1 MTGGPFFWSKDM
13 DVKPLLAVLLL
24 SLLVSGCV
32 VTEQDLAIQR
42 KVMELQRRV
51 DDSDRTLQT
60 LTDDQ
65 AGSVRQRL
73 ETMARNQA
81 DFQAGLDGLRVD
93 VQSLLGNNDDLA
105 RGRDEVR
112 QEMLLLRDD
121 LMLQIAD
128 LDQRLI
134 RLEGGVSPAPTS
146 AGSGQ
151 PESVVTPVSAT
162 PGAPAPAV
170 APTPAAET
178 PAGLYERALKI
189 LREEQDFA
197 QGRELMSSFLKR
209 YPEDPLAINAAYWI
223 GEAFYAEKNYEKAI
237 LQFEDVIQKYGDH
250 PKVAAALLK
259 QGLAFDTLG
268 DRASGRLLLQRT
280 VERFPAS
287 QEAKKAAEILKEW
300 GS

>member
-1 MTGGPFFWSKDM
+1 M
-13 DVKPLLAVLLL
+13 DVRLLLAVLLL
-24 SLLVSGCV
+24 SLLMSGCV

-51 DDSDRTLQT
+51 DDSDRTLQA

-93 VQSLLGNNDDLA
+93 VQSLQGNSDDLV
-105 RGRDEVR
+105 RGRDQVR
-112 QEMLLLRDD
+112 QEMLLMRDD

-128 LDQRLI
+128 LDQRLV
-134 RLEGGVSPAPTS
+134 RLEGGEVPASVPV
-146 AGSGQ
+146 GNGQ
-151 PESVVTPVSAT
+151 PEPVVTPVPVVPAT
-162 PGAPAPAV
+162 PAAVV
-170 APTPAAET
+170 APTPASET
-178 PAGLYERALKI
+178 PAGLYERALKV
-189 LREEQDFA
+189 LREEQKFA
-197 QGRELMSSFLKR
+197 EGRELMSSFLKR
-209 YPEDPLAINAAYWI
+209 YPEDPLAINAAYWV

-259 QGLAFDTLG
+259 QGLAFETLG
-268 DRASGRLLLQRT
+268 DRASARLLLQRT

-287 QEAKKAAEILKEW
+287 QEAKKAAGILKEW
-300 GS
+300 AN

>member
-1 MTGGPFFWSKDM
+1 M
-13 DVKPLLAVLLL
+13 DVKPLLAVLML

-42 KVMELQRRV
+42 KVRELRRRA
-51 DDSDRTLQT
+51 DDSDRTLQA

-112 QEMLLLRDD
+112 QEMLMLRDD

-134 RLEGGVSPAPTS
+134 RLEGGPTPAM
-146 AGSGQ
+146 SGQ
-151 PESVVTPVSAT
+151 PAAVVTPVPVT
-162 PGAPAPAV
+162 PANPTPAIT
-170 APTPAAET
+170 PTPAAET
-178 PAGLYERALKI
+178 PAGLYERALKV
-189 LREEQDFA
+189 LREEQKFA
-197 QGRELMSSFLKR
+197 EGRELMVSFLKR
-209 YPEDPLAINAAYWI
+209 YPEDPLAINAAYWV
-223 GEAFYAEKNYEKAI
+223 GEAYYAEKNYEKAI

-268 DRASGRLLLQRT
+268 DRASARLLLQRT
-280 VERFPAS
+280 VTRFPAS
-287 QEAKKAAEILKEW
+287 QEAKKAAGILKEW